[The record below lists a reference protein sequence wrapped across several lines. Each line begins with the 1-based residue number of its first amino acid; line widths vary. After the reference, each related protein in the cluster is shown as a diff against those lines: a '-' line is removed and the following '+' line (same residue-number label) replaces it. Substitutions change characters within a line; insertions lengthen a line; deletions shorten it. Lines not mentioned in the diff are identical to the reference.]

1 MGEITVRD
9 YGLGIP
15 PDQIPLLFNR
25 FARLPRELASSVGGS
40 GLGLYLCR
48 VFAEGM
54 GGTIGVESTGVP
66 GEGATF
72 RLRLPLPPEPSAASA
87 TSDASGGTLLS
98 AGATLHDYVHD

>member
-1 MGEITVRD
+1 MRD

-25 FARLPRELASSVGGS
+25 FARLPRELASAIGGT

-54 GGTIGVESTGVP
+54 GGTIDIESTGVV
-66 GEGATF
+66 GEGSTF
-72 RLRLPLPPEPSAASA
+72 RLRLPLPPEASTASA
-87 TSDASGGTLLS
+87 GSDTSREALLRPRQTLYPLME
-98 AGATLHDYVHD
+98 